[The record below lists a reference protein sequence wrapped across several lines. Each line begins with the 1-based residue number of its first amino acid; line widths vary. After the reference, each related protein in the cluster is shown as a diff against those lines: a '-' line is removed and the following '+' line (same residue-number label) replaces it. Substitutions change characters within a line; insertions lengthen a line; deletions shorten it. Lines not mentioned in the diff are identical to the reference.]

1 MATIVETL
9 HDLSHEVDREPL
21 DVVFLI
27 RIKGKDR
34 RVRSQQVTVST
45 TYEQLAW
52 HKKRVTQCA
61 EAQAKDRRAPGE
73 SFQATDFCVEA
84 LRHEDAERKL
94 AQVNGFRGTPVPGFY
109 NPVHSTFLGYAEHWI
124 DGQMFLASQK
134 STFFR
139 YCKVPEHLW
148 SRRTDDARLQ
158 VLVI

>member
-1 MATIVETL
+1 MATIVQTL
-9 HDLSHEVDREPL
+9 HDLSHEVDRESL

-34 RVRSQQVTVST
+34 RVRSQQVTIST
-45 TYEQLAW
+45 TYENLAW
-52 HKKRVTQCA
+52 HKKEVTRRA
-61 EAQAKDRRAPGE
+61 EAQVNDPRAPGE
-73 SFQATDFCVEA
+73 SFQTTDFCIET

-94 AQVNGFRGTPVPGFY
+94 AQAKGLRGTPAPGFY

-124 DGQMFLASQK
+124 DGQLFLSSQK
-134 STFFR
+134 STSFR